1 MSSVDIE
8 KKIEKEN
15 IMGTVPVKQLLI
27 KMSLPMMVSMLVQ
40 ALYNVVDSIFVA
52 KVSEN
57 ALTAVSMA
65 FPIQMLSI
73 ALGGGIGIGV
83 NAILS
88 RSLGEKNQENV
99 NKSAMMGIFITII
112 NICIMFLVGLFVV
125 RPFYEL
131 QTDSAEIIECGVDYL
146 SVVCCVSFGIF
157 FQVIFERL
165 LQSTG
170 KTFYAMITQSTG
182 AIVNLI
188 LDPIMIFGLFGFP
201 ALGVKGAAVATVT
214 GQIIAACLAFY
225 INITKN
231 KEIQFRLKDL
241 KPDIK
246 MIGIIYSIGFPS
258 IIMQSI
264 GSVMVFCLNRILIGF
279 SSTAVAVFGVY
290 FKLQSFIFMPVFGL
304 NMGIVPIVAY
314 NYGAKNKKRMIDTIK
329 YGMVVAAFIMICGTV
344 VFELIPDVLF
354 KMFSASDEMTKMGV
368 VALRIIAVH
377 FPVAALCIVIG
388 SVFQALG
395 NAVYSM
401 LVSIARQIVV
411 LIPAAA
417 LLARLG
423 NVDYVWLAFPIA
435 EIMSL
440 IISTFFYIRVNKKI
454 ISRM

>member
-1 MSSVDIE
+1 MSNTNTNES
-8 KKIEKEN
+8 EN
-15 IMGTVPVKQLLI
+15 IMGTMPIKRLLM

-65 FPIQMLSI
+65 FPLQMLTI

-112 NICIMFLVGLFVV
+112 NILIMLFIGIFVV

-131 QTDSAEIIECGVDYL
+131 QTNSEEIIRCGVDYL
-146 SVVCCVSFGIF
+146 SVICCVSFGIF
-157 FQVIFERL
+157 FQVMFERL

-170 KTFYAMITQSTG
+170 KTFYAMITQTTG

-201 ALGVKGAAVATVT
+201 ALGVKGAAVATVC

-231 KEIQFRLKDL
+231 KEIQFKLKAL
-241 KPDIK
+241 KPDLK

-304 NMGIVPIVAY
+304 NMGIVPVVAY
-314 NYGAKNKKRMIDTIK
+314 NYGAKNKKRMLDTVK
-329 YGMVVAAFIMICGTV
+329 YGMIIAAIIMSVGTV
-344 VFELIPDVLF
+344 IFELAPGLLF
-354 KMFSASDEMTKMGV
+354 KMFSASEEMTKMGV

-417 LLARLG
+417 FLASFG
-423 NVDYVWLAFPIA
+423 NVDYVWFAFPIA
-435 EIMSL
+435 EVMSL
-440 IISTFFYIRVNKKI
+440 LISLFFYMRVNKKT
-454 ISRM
+454 ISTM

>member
-1 MSSVDIE
+1 MSNTNNENEVN
-8 KKIEKEN
+8 KEN

-27 KMSLPMMVSMLVQ
+27 RMSLPMMVSMLVQ

-52 KVSEN
+52 RVSEN

-112 NICIMFLVGLFVV
+112 NILIMFVIGVLVV
-125 RPFYEL
+125 RPFYEF
-131 QTDSAEIIECGVDYL
+131 QTDSAEIIQCGVDYL

-170 KTFYAMITQSTG
+170 KTFYSMITQTTG
-182 AIVNLI
+182 AVINLI
-188 LDPIMIFGLFGFP
+188 LDPIMIFGLLGFP
-201 ALGVKGAAVATVT
+201 RLGVKGAAVATVT

-225 INITKN
+225 INVTKN
-231 KEIQFRLKDL
+231 KEIQFKIRDL
-241 KPDIK
+241 KPDMKMIK
-246 MIGIIYSIGFPS
+246 MIYSIGFPS

-290 FKLQSFIFMPVFGL
+290 FKLQSFVFMPVFGL

-314 NYGAKNKKRMIDTIK
+314 NYGANNKKRMLDTVK
-329 YGMVVAAFIMICGTV
+329 YGMIVAASIMLVGAV

-354 KMFSASDEMTKMGV
+354 KMFSASEEMMGMGV
-368 VALRIIAVH
+368 VALRIIAIH

-401 LVSIARQIVV
+401 IVSIARQIVV
-411 LIPAAA
+411 LIPVAAF
-417 LLARLG
+417 LASFG
-423 NVDYVWLAFPIA
+423 NVNYVWLAFPIA
-435 EIMSL
+435 EVMSFIMSL
-440 IISTFFYIRVNKKI
+440 FFFSRINKKI
-454 ISRM
+454 ISKM